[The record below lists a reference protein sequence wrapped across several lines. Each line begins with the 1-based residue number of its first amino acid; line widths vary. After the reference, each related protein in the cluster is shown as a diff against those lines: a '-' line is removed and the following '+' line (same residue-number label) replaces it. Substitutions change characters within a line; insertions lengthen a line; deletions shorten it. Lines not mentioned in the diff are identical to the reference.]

1 MMNYKKILGTAQGIL
16 EDRQKS
22 YGSAVDLHQAIA
34 TRWALVLSGKLKD
47 GAEVSAVDVARLM
60 AELKAARMDR
70 GDTGEDSLLDQMN
83 YLVIAMALRR
93 DAKGEFDW
101 DDAFGD
107 D

>member
-1 MMNYKKILGTAQGIL
+1 
-16 EDRQKS
+16 
-22 YGSAVDLHQAIA
+22 
-34 TRWALVLSGKLKD
+34 
-47 GAEVSAVDVARLM
+47 M

-101 DDAFGD
+101 DNAFGD